1 MLSGVAAHIIG
12 SRPHLAPRR
21 SHMPSTD
28 LTARLPLDPAKLA
41 AFCQRHRVR
50 ALRLFGS
57 VLRADFGPDSDVDIL
72 IEFQPGVDPDLFE
85 LGGMQ
90 QDLSDLLGRE
100 VDLKTPEMFS
110 PANLKRVVDS
120 SQLGYAA

>member
-1 MLSGVAAHIIG
+1 
-12 SRPHLAPRR
+12 
-21 SHMPSTD
+21 MPPNPQSSP
-28 LTARLPLDPAKLA
+28 LPLEPAKLA
-41 AFCQRHRVR
+41 AFCRHHRVR
-50 ALRLFGS
+50 TLRLFGS
-57 VLRADFGPDSDVDIL
+57 VLRPDFRPDSDVDIL

-110 PANLKRVVDS
+110 PANLKRVLES